1 MARREKSKKKEELM
15 VEKWKLVGKRGCP
28 STPPPTWR
36 LEFPSKQNGNNK
48 NVVQEFLNFPT
59 STLSARKLCAKLWEI
74 QPHQLAPLPTMSKPG
89 IRLRSHFHHRRDNL
103 LQLSKHMSQTP
114 HSPPHQTASGR
125 GLRRHVQTSLVHHRR
140 SVKRNDRTLQPVSPA
155 SYSSSMQ
162 VKELRQEKQL
172 DKLEMENLTKQITE
186 NKFVRKNKEHDKIEA
201 AIQSVK
207 EEIEDERRLRKHSES
222 LHRRLAREL
231 SEVKYSFSSSLRDL
245 GKERKTRILLENLC
259 DDFAKG
265 IRDCEHEL
273 RSLMHNAEKGQVK
286 GDNIDRLILH
296 LSEAWLEERKQMNQ
310 VQAGSDLLEIDSIV
324 DKLGV
329 DIETFLRAKRSVNL
343 RRYGNSS
350 SKKLKEIYP
359 CSHSLDSFLQK
370 EGISALHNMDEE
382 DSISTHIFKQKRTSD
397 KGFDKPSCKLS
408 SNNTVEV
415 HKEKKSSLNSE
426 GRQAQSKEITE
437 DSELEANVGKN
448 MSCDENE
455 SWNFERKSSEMGGDS
470 TALFNTPGASTVCEA
485 TQGPPQSNRLWTK
498 RMNSSHRLDNM
509 VRNRSLSFEGD
520 KLYTEESCVHS
531 AVTGNVSTVKQ
542 WKPTSVV
549 PDFHKSDSSS
559 KLARGVMK
567 DNTLMAKLLEARLED
582 HKSRSRASKSSL

>member
-155 SYSSSMQ
+155 SYSSSMQVEAYNHINPIHSLEFKGRIRESSHSPESSKELLKVLNHIWCLEEQHASNISVVKALKLELNLSRTQ

-470 TALFNTPGASTVCEA
+470 I
-485 TQGPPQSNRLWTK
+485 
-498 RMNSSHRLDNM
+498 
-509 VRNRSLSFEGD
+509 
-520 KLYTEESCVHS
+520 
-531 AVTGNVSTVKQ
+531 KQ